1 MCKHGENIYRRKDG
15 RYEGRYVIG
24 HGPKGRT
31 RFGYVY
37 GRTYGEVRRKLTQ
50 RKAEMLP
57 VPAVAPKSGM
67 TLQTWMN
74 SLLGGEHFAH
84 LKASSQ
90 ETYRNMFDVHLAP
103 ALGTV
108 DVARITPE
116 DVSELIALLNRKKLA
131 QSTIASVMRL
141 LSSLLRTAQEEG
153 LIQRNPCRKMVLPK
167 PVKEEQR
174 VLSAEEQSQLRAAA
188 LRAENLSALL
198 AMYTGMRLGEI
209 CALQWQD
216 IDWERRTLIIRRT
229 ALRMRSDNGSSR
241 TSIYIGTPKTAKSHR
256 VIPLPAFLLTLLRR
270 QVATSQ
276 SAYVFGF
283 GNRPAE
289 PRTIQRQFTRLVR
302 ALGLTGVHFHT
313 LRHTFA
319 TRMLELGTD
328 VKTVSVLLGHSSTRI
343 TLDVYAHSLIDQQ
356 RMAMD
361 RLARIWFTPSEP
373 SKQKRKLDKSRACGT
388 SQNFPFCNGSKRRK
402 HPPGR
407 PEAWTQDER
416 GR

>member
-31 RFGYVY
+31 KFGYVY

-57 VPAVAPKSGM
+57 APTVAPKSGM

-74 SLLGGEHFAH
+74 TLLAGEHFAH
-84 LKASSQ
+84 LKASSR
-90 ETYRNMFDVHLAP
+90 ETYRTMFDVHLAP

-108 DVARITPE
+108 DAARITPE

-131 QSTIASVMRL
+131 PSTITSVMRL

-174 VLSAEEQSQLRAAA
+174 VLSAEEQSQLRASA
-188 LRAENLSALL
+188 LRAKNLSALL

-216 IDWERRTLIIRRT
+216 IDWGRRTLIIRRT
-229 ALRMRSDNGSSR
+229 ALRMRSDNGPAR

-270 QVATSQ
+270 QEATSQ

-283 GNRPAE
+283 GNHPAE

-302 ALGLTGVHFHT
+302 TLGLTGVHARYVVLGRLDLAWERYPVLHAPVPT
-313 LRHTFA
+313 A
-319 TRMLELGTD
+319 TP
-328 VKTVSVLLGHSSTRI
+328 VP
-343 TLDVYAHSLIDQQ
+343 Y
-356 RMAMD
+356 
-361 RLARIWFTPSEP
+361 
-373 SKQKRKLDKSRACGT
+373 
-388 SQNFPFCNGSKRRK
+388 
-402 HPPGR
+402 
-407 PEAWTQDER
+407 
-416 GR
+416 